1 MKESLNLGTLEHLIL
16 NYSTKDQSFWL
27 KVFEN
32 LKPAFFE
39 KDDNKKVFT
48 FFKNYF
54 GKYKQIPARQ
64 IVANELRDVDASTLS
79 VIYEA
84 PTEDAKQYI
93 YEKTLTF
100 IKESMMKEAFMKS
113 IDILEKNGKDKFDE
127 IESEVRKVVRFNMD
141 VSLGIRLSDVDT
153 RYEKIKSLETER
165 IPTGFPQLDALLH
178 GGWGRKELFACA
190 APPGIGKSIFLA
202 NWAVQAMKHGHNV
215 LVYTLEIAEERLSM
229 RHDAILT
236 KIPVDELILDI
247 DAIKAKYKMFAKV
260 SKADMQIK
268 EFPTKGVSINQLKS
282 HYEQLNLYE
291 GFEPEIIFVD
301 YAGLLRPSFRVGDN
315 YEDLRT
321 IFEELRGWAVE
332 LDIPIVTAAQTNRKS
347 IDEKGGTKE
356 IITMAQVADSLGI
369 TQTLD
374 VFMTITQSRTEKE
387 EGRINLYIDK
397 SRNGESSKSIE
408 LSIDYKNFIVEELGI

>member
-1 MKESLNLGTLEHLIL
+1 MIVRAKIKVGDLVEALGATQAEQEIDVLQSSLKVNTPLGYQKILGVRKTKELPIVKLQ
-16 NYSTKDQSFWL
+16 TKDY
-27 KVFEN
+27 N
-32 LKPAFFE
+32 LRCATEHRVETSDGFKFVAE
-39 KDDNKKVFT
+39 AKDVLTKSGFQNC
-48 FFKNYF
+48 
-54 GKYKQIPARQ
+54 
-64 IVANELRDVDASTLS
+64 S
-79 VIYEA
+79 VILDGQENCYDLQIEN
-84 PTEDAKQYI
+84 TNSYW
-93 YEKTLTF
+93 T
-100 IKESMMKEAFMKS
+100 
-113 IDILEKNGKDKFDE
+113 NG
-127 IESEVRKVVRFNMD
+127 IHSHN
-141 VSLGIRLSDVDT
+141 
-153 RYEKIKSLETER
+153 
-165 IPTGFPQLDALLH
+165 
-178 GGWGRKELFACA
+178 
-190 APPGIGKSIFLA
+190 SIFLA
-202 NWAVQAMKHGHNV
+202 NWAVQAMKHGHNT

-236 KIPVDELILDI
+236 KIPVDELLLDV
-247 DAIKAKYKMFAKV
+247 DAIKAKYKMFAKI

-268 EFPTKGVSINQLKS
+268 EFPTKGVSINHLKS

-291 GFEPEIIFVD
+291 DFEPEIIFVD

-369 TQTLD
+369 AQTLD

-408 LSIDYKNFIVEELGI
+408 LSIDYKNFIIEEMGI